1 MRTKTQLKQPFGK
14 SNTPRTNQRQ
24 PFKVEPRIST
34 RVLTA
39 NQIDRPGGFK
49 TIKQVTFFL
58 EHFVTP
64 FAPILL
70 LLVVGLLPYFLLPEG
85 KSRWGDFLN
94 IFLGLTIEALPFL
107 LMGALVAATLGVWK
121 QRNKRVTGVWK
132 KIVGTRGGAT
142 AAGIGLGFALPVCEC
157 GTASIARQVTREG
170 APVSMSLVFLLAA
183 PIINPVTILATW
195 IAFGGDWSIV
205 LGRVGLGLVLAT
217 GMGLLFSFHPAPGQL
232 FKPGLMPGG
241 KDNLPVNN
249 PPASPHAHSHSAPTQ
264 AEEKQEVHA
273 APVADA
279 AASQPGRSKVSGF
292 MQQCFLEFLG
302 ATKVAV
308 PGISLAAAFQA
319 YISPGLFLGLGQ
331 GAVLSVAILMLLATL
346 MSVCSSVDAFVA
358 LSFTG
363 LFPVG
368 AVLAFLVFGPLI
380 NLKSLFLFRLV
391 LRPATIWLL
400 TVLCFSFILLAG
412 VIINLRLV

>member
-1 MRTKTQLKQPFGK
+1 MSTKSYVKHHSAKLKTHRPVQNITLTVTQEF
-14 SNTPRTNQRQ
+14 
-24 PFKVEPRIST
+24 
-34 RVLTA
+34 LTKGTIPY
-39 NQIDRPGGFK
+39 QDDKPGGNRF
-49 TIKQVTFFL
+49 IKRLTPFIA
-58 EHFVTP
+58 HFVTP
-64 FAPILL
+64 FAPLLILMA
-70 LLVVGLLPYFLLPEG
+70 VVVLPYFLFPEG

-107 LMGALVAATLGVWK
+107 FMGALVAATLTVWK
-121 QRNKRVTGVWK
+121 KRNARVTGIWK
-132 KIVGTRGGAT
+132 KITGTRGGAT

-170 APVSMSLVFLLAA
+170 APVSMSIVFLLAA

-195 IAFGGDWSIV
+195 IAFGGDWSMV
-205 LGRVGLGLVLAT
+205 LGRVGLGLALAT
-217 GMGLLFSFHPAPGQL
+217 GIGLFFSLHPNPHQI
-232 FKPGLMPGG
+232 FQPGLMKGG
-241 KDNLPVNN
+241 KANTLVDEG
-249 PPASPHAHSHSAPTQ
+249 SEQPHLHLHHSHGDGEKCQDQDLEAV
-264 AEEKQEVHA
+264 EEIPE
-273 APVADA
+273 
-279 AASQPGRSKVSGF
+279 PGESGLYRF
-292 MQQCFLEFLG
+292 MQQCFREFIG

-319 YISPGLFLGLGQ
+319 YISPSFFLELGQ
-331 GAVLSVAILMLLATL
+331 GAVLSVAILMVLATL

-391 LRPATIWLL
+391 LRPSIIWLL
-400 TVLCFSFILLAG
+400 TLLCFSFILLAG